1 MTRRLLA
8 SYLTVT
14 LVVLAVLVVPLG
26 LIFADH
32 ESDALFAA
40 LERDATSVAAVVED
54 DLEAG
59 VRPPIGTLLTQYAA
73 GGGRIVVVDR
83 RGTSQADSEDV
94 GAVGEDFT
102 NRPEIAAALAGG
114 RAIGTRRSE
123 TLGDD
128 LVYVAVPVTSGGR
141 IHGAVRVTYP
151 IAELD
156 HRIQENWMRLG
167 LLSVVVLLGVA
178 LLGTV
183 LARQVTR
190 PVRLLEDAARSL
202 AGGRLDTRVPTTGG
216 PPELRSLAE
225 TFNRT
230 AGQLGRLLA
239 SQRQFVADASHQ
251 LRTPLTALRL
261 RLENLERHLPPEQHP
276 KLQAAVDETDRL
288 ARLVESLLVLARAD
302 AGEATP
308 VPVDVTAVVS
318 GRLEAWRSVA
328 EARGVLLDAAPG
340 PDVAVLAV
348 PGSLEQILDNLISN
362 AVTASPLGGTVRLEV
377 TAQPPGTVEV
387 SVTDE
392 GPGMSPEQQARAFDR
407 FWRAPDSPTGSG
419 SGLGLA
425 IARRLAETNGG
436 SVELGAA
443 PGGRGLRARLHLL
456 AGAAPPGPDP
466 LPAPNLRRTLTFP
479 GRS

>member
-14 LVVLAVLVVPLG
+14 LLVLAVLVVPLG

-59 VRPPIGTLLTQYAA
+59 AQPRIDSLLTGYAD

-83 RGTSQADSEDV
+83 NGISQADSEDLSEF
-94 GAVGEDFT
+94 GEDFT
-102 NRPEIAAALAGG
+102 NRPEIAAALSGE
-114 RAIGTRRSE
+114 RATGTRRSATVGGE
-123 TLGDD
+123 

-156 HRIQENWMRLG
+156 HRIRENWMRLG

-178 LLGTV
+178 LIGAV

-190 PVRLLEDAARSL
+190 PVRRLEDAARAL
-202 AGGRLDTRVPTTGG
+202 ADGRLDKRVPTTGG

-225 TFNRT
+225 TFNST
-230 AGQLGRLLA
+230 ADQLERLLT

-261 RLENLERHLPPEQHP
+261 RLENLARHLPPDQEP
-276 KLQAAVDETDRL
+276 GLQAAVDETERL
-288 ARLVESLLVLARAD
+288 ARLVDSLLVLARAD
-302 AGEATP
+302 AGAAAP
-308 VPVDVTAVVS
+308 VAVDVAGVVA
-318 GRLEAWRSVA
+318 GRLDTWGSVA
-328 EARGVLLDAAPG
+328 ERRGLRLDPG
-340 PDVAVLAV
+340 PIADAEVLAV
-348 PGSLEQILDNLISN
+348 PGALEQILDNLLAN
-362 AVTASPLGGTVRLEV
+362 AIAASPPAATVRLD
-377 TAQPPGTVEV
+377 AAAGPPGQVEV
-387 SVTDE
+387 SITDE
-392 GPGMSPEQQARAFDR
+392 GPGLSPEQQDRAFDR
-407 FWRAPDSPTGSG
+407 FWRAPGTTGSG
-419 SGLGLA
+419 FGLGLA
-425 IARRLAETNGG
+425 IARRLAEASGG
-436 SVELGAA
+436 TVELRPA
-443 PGGRGLRARLHLL
+443 PGGRGLQARVLLPAVAAPRGRHLL
-456 AGAAPPGPDP
+456 TSAD
-466 LPAPNLRRTLTFP
+466 LRRTPSFP
-479 GRS
+479 GGA